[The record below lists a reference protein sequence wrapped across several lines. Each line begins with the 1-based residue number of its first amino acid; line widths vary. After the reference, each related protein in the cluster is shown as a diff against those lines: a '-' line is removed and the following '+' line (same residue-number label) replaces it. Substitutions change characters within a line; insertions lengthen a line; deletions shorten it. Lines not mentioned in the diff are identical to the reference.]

1 MLEIK
6 EISKYLNYNT
16 KKEIALSY
24 QKFRTKSQL
33 EMDIALLYTISKTKS
48 FLPTDKLSKNWD
60 KNIYYLD
67 DI

>member
-48 FLPTDKLSKNWD
+48 FLPTDKLSKN
-60 KNIYYLD
+60 
-67 DI
+67 